1 MTSFVSS
8 DCFGKGLVSGGT
20 KGGSFDCY
28 GLWVMGYGLW
38 VMGYGLWVMGYG

>member
-20 KGGSFDCY
+20 KGGSFDVTSSSA
-28 GLWVMGYGLW
+28 LTS
-38 VMGYGLWVMGYG
+38 